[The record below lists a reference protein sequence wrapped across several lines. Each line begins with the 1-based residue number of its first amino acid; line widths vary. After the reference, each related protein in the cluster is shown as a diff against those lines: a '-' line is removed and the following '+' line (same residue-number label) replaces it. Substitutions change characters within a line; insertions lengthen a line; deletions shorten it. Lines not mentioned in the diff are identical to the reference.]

1 MKSGMS
7 FFNKALLKKNLLR
20 FWPLWASYTLI
31 WIYALPLNCLL
42 IQQQDLNREDTLERM
57 TRFALRIP
65 DRLEELGILM
75 AVGFG
80 ILTAMAM
87 FSYLFNNRSACMVHG
102 LPTRREGLFLTGYL
116 SGLIC
121 LLGLKIKEVVPLKIP
136 AFAWASLLGT
146 VLAFPFWPWHAWF
159 LNVTGGVGAGVAG
172 TVILALTGISI
183 GTKLADLKKI
193 SWRIAIVSIFVFCG
207 TFFGSAIVAQ
217 IIMKVQGII

>member
-1 MKSGMS
+1 MKKISLEKTMDQLKMLVVLGVITYIVLVG
-7 FFNKALLKKNLLR
+7 NKAR
-20 FWPLWASYTLI
+20 AGG
-31 WIYALPLNCLL
+31 A
-42 IQQQDLNREDTLERM
+42 
-57 TRFALRIP
+57 
-65 DRLEELGILM
+65 
-75 AVGFG
+75 
-80 ILTAMAM
+80 LTAD
-87 FSYLFNNRSACMVHG
+87 YLINLAIGVVVI
-102 LPTRREGLFLTGYL
+102 
-116 SGLIC
+116 GLIC
-121 LLGLKIKEVVPLKIP
+121 LLGLKIKEIVPLKIP

>member
-1 MKSGMS
+1 MKKISLEKTMDQLKMLVVLGVITYIVLVV
-7 FFNKALLKKNLLR
+7 NKAR
-20 FWPLWASYTLI
+20 AGG
-31 WIYALPLNCLL
+31 A
-42 IQQQDLNREDTLERM
+42 
-57 TRFALRIP
+57 
-65 DRLEELGILM
+65 
-75 AVGFG
+75 
-80 ILTAMAM
+80 LTAD
-87 FSYLFNNRSACMVHG
+87 YLINLAIGVVVI
-102 LPTRREGLFLTGYL
+102 
-116 SGLIC
+116 GLIC
-121 LLGLKIKEVVPLKIP
+121 LLGLKIKEIVPLKIP

-217 IIMKVQGII
+217 IIMKAQGII

>member
-1 MKSGMS
+1 M
-7 FFNKALLKKNLLR
+7 
-20 FWPLWASYTLI
+20 
-31 WIYALPLNCLL
+31 
-42 IQQQDLNREDTLERM
+42 
-57 TRFALRIP
+57 
-65 DRLEELGILM
+65 
-75 AVGFG
+75 
-80 ILTAMAM
+80 
-87 FSYLFNNRSACMVHG
+87 
-102 LPTRREGLFLTGYL
+102 
-116 SGLIC
+116 
-121 LLGLKIKEVVPLKIP
+121 PLKIP

>member
-1 MKSGMS
+1 MKKISLEKTMDQLKMLVVLGVITYIVLVV
-7 FFNKALLKKNLLR
+7 NKARAGGALTPDYLINL
-20 FWPLWASYTLI
+20 AI
-31 WIYALPLNCLL
+31 GVVVI
-42 IQQQDLNREDTLERM
+42 
-57 TRFALRIP
+57 
-65 DRLEELGILM
+65 
-75 AVGFG
+75 
-80 ILTAMAM
+80 
-87 FSYLFNNRSACMVHG
+87 
-102 LPTRREGLFLTGYL
+102 
-116 SGLIC
+116 GLIC

>member
-1 MKSGMS
+1 MKKISLEKTMDQLKMLVVLGVITYIVLVV
-7 FFNKALLKKNLLR
+7 NKARASGALTPDYLINL
-20 FWPLWASYTLI
+20 AI
-31 WIYALPLNCLL
+31 GVVVI
-42 IQQQDLNREDTLERM
+42 
-57 TRFALRIP
+57 
-65 DRLEELGILM
+65 
-75 AVGFG
+75 
-80 ILTAMAM
+80 
-87 FSYLFNNRSACMVHG
+87 
-102 LPTRREGLFLTGYL
+102 
-116 SGLIC
+116 GLIC

>member
-1 MKSGMS
+1 MKKISLEKTMDQLKMLVVLGAITYIVLVV
-7 FFNKALLKKNLLR
+7 NKAR
-20 FWPLWASYTLI
+20 AGG
-31 WIYALPLNCLL
+31 A
-42 IQQQDLNREDTLERM
+42 
-57 TRFALRIP
+57 
-65 DRLEELGILM
+65 
-75 AVGFG
+75 
-80 ILTAMAM
+80 LTAD
-87 FSYLFNNRSACMVHG
+87 YLINLAIGVVVI
-102 LPTRREGLFLTGYL
+102 
-116 SGLIC
+116 GLIC
-121 LLGLKIKEVVPLKIP
+121 LLGLKIKEIVPLKIP

-159 LNVTGGVGAGVAG
+159 LTVTGGVGAGVAG

>member
-1 MKSGMS
+1 MKKISLEKTMDQLKMLVVLGVITYIVLVV
-7 FFNKALLKKNLLR
+7 NKAR
-20 FWPLWASYTLI
+20 AGG
-31 WIYALPLNCLL
+31 A
-42 IQQQDLNREDTLERM
+42 
-57 TRFALRIP
+57 
-65 DRLEELGILM
+65 
-75 AVGFG
+75 
-80 ILTAMAM
+80 LTAD
-87 FSYLFNNRSACMVHG
+87 YLINLAIGVVVI
-102 LPTRREGLFLTGYL
+102 
-116 SGLIC
+116 GLIC
-121 LLGLKIKEVVPLKIP
+121 LLGLKIKEIVPLKIP

-159 LNVTGGVGAGVAG
+159 LNVTSGVGAGVAG